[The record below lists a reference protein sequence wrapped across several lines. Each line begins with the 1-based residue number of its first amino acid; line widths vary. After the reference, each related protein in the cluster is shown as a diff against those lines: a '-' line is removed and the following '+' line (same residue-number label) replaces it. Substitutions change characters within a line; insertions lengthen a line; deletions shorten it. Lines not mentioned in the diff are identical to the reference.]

1 MTREQVRTYI
11 EDGIN
16 LLSTNL
22 GFGSGRITEFNSERS
37 NDYPFAWLESLSVS
51 SDIPNQTPIDTWSIN
66 IRIAQK
72 DALDSMPE
80 QYESLIDKSDYIAQQ
95 LQKKYNA
102 EVSGFK
108 LIKME
113 GMSRTPFVKKHADIL
128 SGVDFSFNLIA
139 PDTAN
144 FC

>member
-11 EDGIN
+11 EDGIK

-22 GFGSGRITEFNSERS
+22 GFNSGRITEFNSERS
-37 NDYPFAWLESLSVS
+37 NGYPFAWLESLSVS
-51 SDIPNQTPIDTWSIN
+51 SDIPNQTPIDTWSIV
-66 IRIAQK
+66 IHIAQK
-72 DALDSMPE
+72 DAMDSKPDD
-80 QYESLIDKSDYIAQQ
+80 YEAIVDVSDYIAQQ

-108 LIKME
+108 LITME
-113 GMSRTPFVKKHADIL
+113 GMTREPFIKKHADCL
-128 SGVDFSFNLIA
+128 TGVIFSFNLIA